1 MKLTPA
7 RTGLFLAISALLAPN
22 IALAQTASNAPQS
35 QSAHASSAATG
46 ATAAAAAPMQAT
58 ELDAVQVQGTY
69 IPEPM
74 LLSSAVMT
82 HVSKE
87 DLERQG
93 DSTAADALQRVA
105 GISINH
111 VRYVSVRGLKEP
123 YASALLHHTT
133 EERRVGKECGR
144 TCR

>member
-1 MKLTPA
+1 
-7 RTGLFLAISALLAPN
+7 
-22 IALAQTASNAPQS
+22 
-35 QSAHASSAATG
+35 
-46 ATAAAAAPMQAT
+46 MQAT

-105 GISINH
+105 GISLNH
-111 VRYVSVRGLKEP
+111 GRYVYLRGLNER
-123 YASALLHHTT
+123 YSSALLNNSPLPSAEPPQHVVPLDLFPTNVLQT
-133 EERRVGKECGR
+133 KIGR
-144 TCR
+144 AYV